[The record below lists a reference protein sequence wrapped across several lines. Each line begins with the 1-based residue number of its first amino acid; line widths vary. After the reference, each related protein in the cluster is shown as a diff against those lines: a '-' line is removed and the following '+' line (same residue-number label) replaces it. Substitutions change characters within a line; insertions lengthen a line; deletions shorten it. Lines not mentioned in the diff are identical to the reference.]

1 MPYRNALAT
10 LCARR
15 QVDLTKGYYDS
26 GDNVKYGL
34 PMAFTVTTLAW
45 SVVEYGSTLAAQ
57 GQLDHALD
65 AIRWGTD
72 FFISAHPQPNVLYAQ
87 VGDGPSDHRCWQRPE
102 DMTTP
107 RMAFRLDAN
116 NPGTEVAAEAAAA
129 LAAASMAFASR
140 DEEYSRKLIRHAKEL
155 FNFANTYR
163 KSYVSSIPSAAA
175 FYNSYSGFNVSR
187 PSPAR
192 ATSAHCHVRHATRLG
207 VVVRSM
213 PSHNSPHYL
222 QNSIARALDCPSPF
236 SPQDEL
242 LWAAAWLQRA
252 TGEAQYLAFVKKNN
266 ETLQGATTSMNAFS
280 WDNKFAG
287 AQILLSKVFF
297 KARDP
302 GLYGYQL
309 RANDFVCATVVRG
322 TRTPGEP
329 HAQRATDSGGLLFVQ
344 PWSNLQY
351 VTAVSLLIAVYS
363 DYLDRASV
371 TSVQCDSTA
380 VTPAAMRKFVAKQ
393 VPRGIVSAETKGWG
407 KEGAVGGR
415 GLHFRLPLCAAQ
427 MSYLL
432 GENPRRMSYM
442 VGYGASFPMRVH
454 HRGASIVSIKKDPRP
469 VGCEEGFKWFH
480 TQVSAFAVMIAGT
493 LTRRQQNARR
503 RSMPSPGRTT
513 VVMRRKCPAPSRSP
527 CCHILPPT
535 RSSPFCAPAFSS
547 AAHPPTLHLFFPAS
561 CTPSHPM
568 PCPLIIPPTTPV
580 VPRPAQ
586 APNAN
591 VLVGAV
597 VGGPDNMDA
606 YKDVRDNY
614 QQSEVSTYVNSPLV
628 GALAR
633 LLAGNAPLPPN
644 QQTGKGNWGGGMG
657 KGGGNGTRNGSSG
670 NKGGGQ
676 GGSGGGSKS
685 GNTGDKG
692 GGEKSSSGKKPDKDG
707 KKGGEG
713 SGDMKYRNGTNKSR
727 GGSSKSG
734 NKNSGSNK
742 PDGSNSGSKKSEEK
756 HSGSNKSG
764 GDKFGSNKLGSN
776 NSGSN
781 KSGSNKSGSDNS
793 GSNKSGSNKPGSN
806 KSGSDKSGSN
816 KSDSHDSGSNKSGSS
831 KSRSNKSGSGKSGSN
846 KSGGNDSGLKR
857 ADSTGTQGPSTSF
870 IASVRDAEYTPDGPI
885 PMRTAQRANI
895 GVSPWT
901 GDSGVTG
908 VSDGGIRAQ
917 QPNGLNSMAAA
928 GSGASQ
934 WQLLVT
940 TVVTA
945 QWQDVQGRSMA
956 QYMVLLRNEGTT
968 MLAHIRLTA
977 QGFHP
982 TSAWGLV
989 RAGND
994 YRVLEGAGALAP
1006 GQTSRFGYV
1015 QEGEAASFKQALQ
1028 EEA

>member
-163 KSYVSSIPSAAA
+163 KSYVSSIPSAVA

-322 TRTPGEP
+322 TRTPG
-329 HAQRATDSGGLLFVQ
+329 GLLFVQ

-371 TSVQCDSTA
+371 ASVQCDSTA
-380 VTPAAMRKFVAKQ
+380 VTPAAMRKFVAK
-393 VPRGIVSAETKGWG
+393 
-407 KEGAVGGR
+407 
-415 GLHFRLPLCAAQ
+415 Q

-513 VVMRRKCPAPSRSP
+513 VVMRRKCPAPSR
-527 CCHILPPT
+527 T
-535 RSSPFCAPAFSS
+535 
-547 AAHPPTLHLFFPAS
+547 S

-742 PDGSNSGSKKSEEK
+742 PDGS
-756 HSGSNKSG
+756 
-764 GDKFGSNKLGSN
+764 
-776 NSGSN
+776 
-781 KSGSNKSGSDNS
+781 
-793 GSNKSGSNKPGSN
+793 
-806 KSGSDKSGSN
+806 
-816 KSDSHDSGSNKSGSS
+816 
-831 KSRSNKSGSGKSGSN
+831 
-846 KSGGNDSGLKR
+846 
-857 ADSTGTQGPSTSF
+857 
-870 IASVRDAEYTPDGPI
+870 
-885 PMRTAQRANI
+885 
-895 GVSPWT
+895 VSPWT

-968 MLAHIRLTA
+968 TLAHIRLTA

>member
-116 NPGTEVAAEAAAA
+116 NPGTETIVLDCIFLHLHAAVPLFFSAYGAT
-129 LAAASMAFASR
+129 MVVF
-140 DEEYSRKLIRHAKEL
+140 HAMHSQPTHPIPPNPLSTACAQL

-322 TRTPGEP
+322 TRTPG
-329 HAQRATDSGGLLFVQ
+329 GLLFVQ

-371 TSVQCDSTA
+371 ASVQCDSTA
-380 VTPAAMRKFVAKQ
+380 VTPAAMRKFVAK
-393 VPRGIVSAETKGWG
+393 
-407 KEGAVGGR
+407 
-415 GLHFRLPLCAAQ
+415 Q

-503 RSMPSPGRTT
+503 RSIPSPGRTT
-513 VVMRRKCPAPSRSP
+513 VVMRRKYPAPSRSP

-781 KSGSNKSGSDNS
+781 KSG
-793 GSNKSGSNKPGSN
+793 
-806 KSGSDKSGSN
+806 
-816 KSDSHDSGSNKSGSS
+816 
-831 KSRSNKSGSGKSGSN
+831 
-846 KSGGNDSGLKR
+846 
-857 ADSTGTQGPSTSF
+857 TQGPSTSF

>member
-1 MPYRNALAT
+1 MRQQAPVRSVLVLLLPSLILLSSVKLVKPADLEDALRKSILFFEQQRSGKLPPDQRAKWRGDSG
-10 LCARR
+10 LKDGKDVG
-15 QVDLTKGYYDS
+15 VDLTKGYYDS

-34 PMAFTVTTLAW
+34 PMAFTLTTLAW

-107 RMAFRLDAN
+107 RMAFRLDAS

-140 DEEYSRKLIRHAKEL
+140 DEEYSRELIRHAKEL

-175 FYNSYSGFNVSR
+175 FYNSYSGFN
-187 PSPAR
+187 
-192 ATSAHCHVRHATRLG
+192 
-207 VVVRSM
+207 
-213 PSHNSPHYL
+213 
-222 QNSIARALDCPSPF
+222 
-236 SPQDEL
+236 DEL

-252 TGEAQYLAFVKKNN
+252 TGEAQYLAFVRKNN
-266 ETLQGATTSMNAFS
+266 ETLQGATTAMNAFS

-302 GLYGYQL
+302 ALYGYQL

-322 TRTPGEP
+322 TRTPG
-329 HAQRATDSGGLLFVQ
+329 GLLFVQ

-351 VTAVSLLIAVYS
+351 VTAVSLLLAVYS
-363 DYLDRASV
+363 DYLDRAGV
-371 TSVQCDSTA
+371 ASVQCDSTA
-380 VTPAAMRKFVAKQ
+380 VTPAAMRKFV
-393 VPRGIVSAETKGWG
+393 G
-407 KEGAVGGR
+407 K
-415 GLHFRLPLCAAQ
+415 Q

-469 VGCEEGFKWFH
+469 IGCEEGFKWFH
-480 TQVSAFAVMIAGT
+480 T
-493 LTRRQQNARR
+493 
-503 RSMPSPGRTT
+503 
-513 VVMRRKCPAPSRSP
+513 
-527 CCHILPPT
+527 
-535 RSSPFCAPAFSS
+535 
-547 AAHPPTLHLFFPAS
+547 
-561 CTPSHPM
+561 
-568 PCPLIIPPTTPV
+568 
-580 VPRPAQ
+580 Q

-606 YKDVRDNY
+606 YKDERDNY

-633 LLAGNAPLPPN
+633 LLAADAPLPPN
-644 QQTGKGNWGGGMG
+644 QQPGGGSWGGGKG
-657 KGGGNGTRNGSSG
+657 KGGGNGTRDGSSG

-676 GGSGGGSKS
+676 RGSGSGSKS
-685 GNTGDKG
+685 GDTGDKG
-692 GGEKSSSGKKPDKDG
+692 GAEKSGSGKKPDKDG

-713 SGDMKYRNGTNKSR
+713 SGDMKYRNGTNKGS

-734 NKNSGSNK
+734 NKKSGNK
-742 PDGSNSGSKKSEEK
+742 KPGGND
-756 HSGSNKSG
+756 SGSNKSG
-764 GDKFGSNKLGSN
+764 SNKSGSNKSGSN
-776 NSGSN
+776 KSGSNKSGSNKSGSNKSGSN
-781 KSGSNKSGSDNS
+781 KSGSNKSGSD
-793 GSNKSGSNKPGSN
+793 KTSN

-816 KSDSHDSGSNKSGSS
+816 KSGSSKSGSNKSGS
-831 KSRSNKSGSGKSGSN
+831 NKSGSNNSGFN
-846 KSGGNDSGLKR
+846 R
-857 ADSTGTQGPSTSF
+857 ADSTGTQGPSTTF
-870 IASVRDAEYTPDGPI
+870 IASVRDAEDTPDGPI
-885 PMRTAQRANI
+885 PMHTAQHANL

-908 VSDGGIRAQ
+908 VSGGGIKAQ
-917 QPNGLNSMAAA
+917 QPQGLNSMAAA
-928 GSGASQ
+928 GRGASQ
-934 WQLLVT
+934 WQVSVT

-956 QYMVLLRNEGTT
+956 QYMVLLRNDGTT
-968 MLAHIRLTA
+968 TLAHMRLTA

-989 RAGND
+989 RAGNA
-994 YRVLEGAGALAP
+994 YRVVEGGGALAP